1 MLNFFIQ
8 RSTRSLFES
17 LTYKPSF
24 YLGGIQFNCLLYLH
38 LEMQIKLCEILPPP
52 SFYRR
57 TVAIV
62 GDLHALLGLNIGFVG
77 IREKLIVGNRTGK
90 AGVSFP
96 SQVSLWQEENFTLVT
111 HPVIL
116 TLSRICIN
124 YTSTRQWSFCHLTLY
139 NKRQTTGVNEANYS
153 TSEISGRAESRL
165 LDRWN

>member
-17 LTYKPSF
+17 LTYKLSF

-52 SFYRR
+52 PFYRR

-62 GDLHALLGLNIGFVG
+62 GDLHALLGLNSGFVG

-90 AGVSFP
+90 AGASFP
-96 SQVSLWQEENFTLVT
+96 SLVSLWQEENFTLVT

-153 TSEISGRAESRL
+153 TSEISGRAETGPFL
-165 LDRWN
+165 I